1 MIPIEP
7 FNAPRGTVRA
17 ILTIMLVLVS
27 ASLLFVPSV
36 EGSDD
41 VSAMFVMLTALA
53 VRDYFATRAD
63 QNEKDGPGVMP
74 PAE

>member
-7 FNAPRGTVRA
+7 FDAPRGTVRA
-17 ILTIMLVLVS
+17 ILTILLVLVS
-27 ASLLFVPSV
+27 AALLFVPTV

-41 VSAMFVMLTALA
+41 VSAMFVMLTALG
-53 VRDYFATRAD
+53 VRDYFAYRAD
-63 QNEKDGPGVMP
+63 QNQKDGPAVMP